1 MSARTT
7 RALQAMQKD
16 KIVRW
21 LRTKLKVPPPSSASE
36 SAADAEMVDRSPPPI
51 DPSLAAGIAASAA
64 SLASLRTNV
73 NATSSQSIPLS
84 ADAPLDDHLRF
95 VSRGV
100 WGVDL
105 RDMQLAALLKIFRQ
119 SKKLLIVQQ
128 TGTGKSHIFRMLGT
142 MLNGI
147 HLVMHP
153 LLVLTADQIV
163 KFQQGDDRFGA
174 IEVHNLDEQASRS
187 TAYRKKL
194 IERMEGLLPSS
205 TSYI

>member
-1 MSARTT
+1 MRSEASSPRAADDAAATPPPRPPLANNPSDASSGHGVASVRRRHEEMSARTT

-84 ADAPLDDHLRF
+84 ADAPLDDHLR
-95 VSRGV
+95 
-100 WGVDL
+100 
-105 RDMQLAALLKIFRQ
+105 I
-119 SKKLLIVQQ
+119 
-128 TGTGKSHIFRMLGT
+128 
-142 MLNGI
+142 
-147 HLVMHP
+147 
-153 LLVLTADQIV
+153 
-163 KFQQGDDRFGA
+163 
-174 IEVHNLDEQASRS
+174 
-187 TAYRKKL
+187 
-194 IERMEGLLPSS
+194 
-205 TSYI
+205 